1 MKIIFIS
8 LFFILLWDCSSI
20 FAQDSNEVVAEI
32 GTEKITSRD
41 FKIRFELSPFL
52 PTDKNIDPDSIK
64 FNFLYSLIAEKLWA
78 KEADFLGMTNTESF
92 YFYYEPLE
100 AMFVRDALFKLEVE
114 DKVFLSAQDINNG
127 IIKSQAKL
135 STQIVTTNDSASI
148 YNFYKQINSNNNID
162 SLLSISPN
170 LTGKIFDIT
179 LGTLKDEEIEDSIY
193 SLPINGF
200 TSPIKSEVGWVIMI
214 IRNKIL
220 TPIDLGN
227 QQSIDNMKKIIRNRR
242 IEKRYKEYLNIL
254 LGSTTIDINPESFKI
269 LYKQIWDILKT
280 ISAQS
285 DNQNYYEI
293 SETDF
298 NSIKILLANVDIEKE
313 LFSISDE
320 KFTIENFL
328 SSLAFKGFHVN
339 LLDSVSVLQKLNKN
353 VKQFIEEQLI
363 SEEGYK
369 RGLQLTPQVRNDL
382 STWKENYSAQIFY
395 NRTLDSINVTD
406 SDTYNYYL
414 DELVNTSNIILLNV
428 RMVTLQNLDEVSK
441 IFESL
446 KQGLEFKDIVKTYG
460 STDSLVNND
469 GETGL
474 KPSILLGYIGNVAL
488 DLDLNEVYGPIK
500 RNNAYSILQVIE
512 RQNSSDSLKLSFD
525 LIKNQLRNELK
536 FKILNE
542 KLIEITSKLAEKY
555 NVKIFNEAINK
566 IQSSNIP
573 FFVHRLMGFGGRIAG
588 VPLTTPFS
596 GWINNEVKQKL
607 LP

>member
-1 MKIIFIS
+1 
-8 LFFILLWDCSSI
+8 
-20 FAQDSNEVVAEI
+20 V
-32 GTEKITSRD
+32 
-41 FKIRFELSPFL
+41 
-52 PTDKNIDPDSIK
+52 
-64 FNFLYSLIAEKLWA
+64 
-78 KEADFLGMTNTESF
+78 
-92 YFYYEPLE
+92 
-100 AMFVRDALFKLEVE
+100 
-114 DKVFLSAQDINNG
+114 
-127 IIKSQAKL
+127 
-135 STQIVTTNDSASI
+135 
-148 YNFYKQINSNNNID
+148 
-162 SLLSISPN
+162 
-170 LTGKIFDIT
+170 
-179 LGTLKDEEIEDSIY
+179 
-193 SLPINGF
+193 
-200 TSPIKSEVGWVIMI
+200 
-214 IRNKIL
+214 
-220 TPIDLGN
+220 
-227 QQSIDNMKKIIRNRR
+227 
-242 IEKRYKEYLNIL
+242 
-254 LGSTTIDINPESFKI
+254 
-269 LYKQIWDILKT
+269 
-280 ISAQS
+280 
-285 DNQNYYEI
+285 
-293 SETDF
+293 
-298 NSIKILLANVDIEKE
+298 
-313 LFSISDE
+313 
-320 KFTIENFL
+320 
-328 SSLAFKGFHVN
+328 
-339 LLDSVSVLQKLNKN
+339 
-353 VKQFIEEQLI
+353 
-363 SEEGYK
+363 
-369 RGLQLTPQVRNDL
+369 
-382 STWKENYSAQIFY
+382 WKENYSAQIFY

-446 KQGLEFKDIVKTYG
+446 KQGLEFKDIVNTYG

-542 KLIEITSKLAEKY
+542 KLIEITSTLAEKY